1 MDEKRAAEPR
11 SGGPRSE
18 SRFQTTCW
26 TEVLDAARHG
36 TRTESAAEALEGL
49 CRRYWYPL
57 YAFLRRQGCDA
68 TAAED
73 YVQGFFAELL
83 SRDSLQSAD
92 PARGRFRTFLLTAC
106 KNYVSNAQRRDR
118 ALRRGG
124 GLARFSLQPGEGE
137 RRYHREPADSWTAER
152 LFDRR
157 WALETIDRALQHLA
171 RRYAE
176 NGRSDRFEALRPL
189 IAPAEQPPSQAEIA
203 ARLGISE
210 GAVKVA
216 AHRLRQ
222 QFAAALRDEVAAT
235 LDCHNGQPADIDAEL
250 SELLAALRR

>member
-1 MDEKRAAEPR
+1 MDEEQTAER
-11 SGGPRSE
+11 SSRGEPSG
-18 SRFQTTCW
+18 SRFQTTSW
-26 TEVLDAARHG
+26 SEVLDAARDG
-36 TRTESAAEALEGL
+36 TRSDSATDALANL
-49 CRRYWYPL
+49 CQRYWYPL
-57 YAFLRRQGCDA
+57 YAYLRRKGHDA

-73 YVQGFFAELL
+73 YVQGFFTELL
-83 SRDSLQSAD
+83 SRESLRAAD

-106 KNYVSNAQRRDR
+106 NNYVSNEQRRDR

-124 GLARFSLQPGEGE
+124 GVARFSLEPGEGE
-137 RRYHREPADSWTAER
+137 RRYHGEPTDRWTAER

-157 WALETIDRALQHLA
+157 WALETIDRALEHLA
-171 RRYAE
+171 QRYTESGRAE
-176 NGRSDRFEALRPL
+176 RFEALKPL
-189 IAPAEQPPSQAEIA
+189 IAPAEWPPSHANIA

-235 LDCHNGQPADIDAEL
+235 LDLRDLHATDVDAEL
-250 SELLAALRR
+250 AELLAALRS